1 VLKCEYAV
9 CGEIV
14 NITQRLQQELQ
25 ENPGSLSFDEIL
37 HCNIGNPQ
45 SLSQQPITFSR
56 ESELSRYLIK
66 FLEEQLVLIVT
77 V

>member
-9 CGEIV
+9 RGEIV

-25 ENPGSLSFDEIL
+25 ENPVSLPFDEIL

-45 SLSQQPITFSR
+45 SLGQQPITFF
-56 ESELSRYLIK
+56 ESKLSRYLIK